1 MGKKALWFTG
11 LLAVITIYGLYSKN
25 GLYEYYY
32 PTDRTGN
39 RTGIF
44 EMTRK
49 ERQEFTAL
57 QICSQDED
65 IIVRKLSQV
74 RPESMEELW
83 KVCTEILG
91 EENETS
97 WQHHTYRIYTSRKG
111 RRDFLLI
118 YQTRQTEGGFFYV
131 GEDGLYQ
138 VMRLK
143 EEDFEVELAKVRHW
157 IEETSMG
164 DSMDEDSLWEC
175 ALWEAVRGKGLDDG
189 IDWREEEIRKQ
200 VYKKILQEDA
210 VLSRE
215 QITSLSELDIFISD
229 EDSIESFQ
237 DLSNLI
243 GLNRLYVGGCGLT
256 DISFVENMTEL
267 TWINVAGNS
276 ITDISSLK
284 NLEHLQYVSIARN
297 QISDLSPLTGKTE
310 ITVLYAENNKIQ
322 DISVLKD
329 MDKLINLDLDNN
341 QIRDY
346 TPLQDMKSLM
356 KLSVENNPGQDIGNL
371 IMEVPYLFTGIHE
384 LEELVKVQEFLI
396 SLGVEADVEAENY
409 AIGDLNM
416 DGVDDMVILA
426 HRVRITTDDKYGD
439 EITVD
444 MGDWT
449 VYVFLGTDQDGFLYQ
464 SKMLLDLPETPET
477 VKSSTG
483 MVIAGGRLAIQIP
496 LRYVRDN
503 NIYIFEQE
511 RLRPVYE
518 MTIRQLVKN
527 DFDDKL
533 IGLYKWWIK
542 DVAADRTKSYYMVEI
557 DGRYMERLLI
567 EDSGFSK
574 EMESSKAL
582 WPKGIEPSD
591 YLGIFGG
598 NFWFNIHD
606 IRMQYDNRKQPGEI
620 LESAA
625 EQFLDDSSKTHIPE
639 YASKEIKRNFDCLA
653 GVELPDSFYLG
664 YVQGE
669 MCLLSYRKCV
679 RYESG
684 EYVHLLEMR
693 RMPSEYEDSSWQ
705 TVYYY
710 YYYEDTD
717 TFIVKKCI

>member
-1 MGKKALWFTG
+1 MIKKKALWFIG
-11 LLAVITIYGLYSKN
+11 LLAVIAVAALGVWVISLN
-25 GLYEYYY
+25 Q
-32 PTDRTGN
+32 TG
-39 RTGIF
+39 
-44 EMTRK
+44 EMKKLTFCLP
-49 ERQEFTAL
+49 EDVTEEDTAL
-57 QICSQDED
+57 QIYSQDED
-65 IIVRKLSQV
+65 IIVLKLSQMK
-74 RPESMEELW
+74 PESMEELW
-83 KVCTEILG
+83 KACTEILG
-91 EENETS
+91 EENETN
-97 WQHHTYRIYTSRKG
+97 WLHHTYRISTSQKG
-111 RRDFLLI
+111 RQDWLLL
-118 YQTRQTEGGFFYV
+118 YQTRQAEGGFFYV
-131 GEDGLYQ
+131 GEDGFYQ
-138 VMRLK
+138 VLCLK
-143 EEDFEVELAKVRHW
+143 EEDFEAELTKVRHW
-157 IEETSMG
+157 IEEKGMG
-164 DSMDEDSLWEC
+164 DAMNEDSLWEC
-175 ALWEAVRGKGLDDG
+175 ALWETVRDKGLDDG

-237 DLSNLI
+237 DLSNLT
-243 GLNRLYVGGCGLT
+243 GLTKLYVGGCGLT

-267 TWINVAGNS
+267 TWINVTGNS
-276 ITDISSLK
+276 ITDISPLK

-297 QISDLSPLTGKTE
+297 LISDLSPLTGKTE

-329 MDKLINLDLDNN
+329 MDKLIDLDLDNN

-346 TPLQDMKSLM
+346 TPILDMKSLM
-356 KLSVENNPGQDIGNL
+356 MLSVKNNPGQDIGNL

-384 LEELVKVQEFLI
+384 PEELVKVQEFLA
-396 SLGVEADVEAENY
+396 SFGVEADVEAENY

-426 HRVRITTDDKYGD
+426 HRVWITTDDKYGD

-449 VYVFLGTDQDGFLYQ
+449 VYVFLGTDQDEFLYQ
-464 SKMLLDLPETPET
+464 SQMLLDLPETPEI
-477 VKSSTG
+477 VKSDTG
-483 MVIAGGRLAIQIP
+483 MVIAGGRLAIQLP
-496 LRYVRDN
+496 FRNVRDN
-503 NIYIFEQE
+503 TIYIFEQE
-511 RLRPVYE
+511 RLQPVYE
-518 MTIRQLVKN
+518 MTIRQLVKD

-533 IGLYKWWIK
+533 IGLYKWRIK
-542 DVAADRTKSYYMVEI
+542 DVAADRIKSYYMVEI
-557 DGRYMERLLI
+557 DERYMERLLI
-567 EDSGFSK
+567 EDSGFSG
-574 EMESSKAL
+574 EMESGKAL
-582 WPKGIEPSD
+582 WPQGIEPSD

-598 NFWFNIHD
+598 NFWFNVHD

-625 EQFLDDSSKTHIPE
+625 EQFLKESSKTFIPE
-639 YASKEIKRNFDCLA
+639 YMEKEIKANYDRLS

-669 MCLLSYRKCV
+669 MCLLSYRKCIK
-679 RYESG
+679 YESG

-693 RMPSEYEDSSWQ
+693 RMPSEYEDGGWQ

-717 TFIVKKCI
+717 TFIAKKYSGN